1 MQYFD
6 TLRSDVYD
14 VTAYINPTMMQF
26 NIQQTQ
32 KKMKENFFK
41 QKRMFMA
48 KTINLEKQQYHKQID
63 YIVWNLKKQT
73 EKFEN
78 FIRGKIYISRYLT
91 CEYR

>member
-41 QKRMFMA
+41 QKRMFMM
-48 KTINLEKQQYHKQID
+48 
-63 YIVWNLKKQT
+63 YIYTK
-73 EKFEN
+73 N
-78 FIRGKIYISRYLT
+78 FSIRHHVMTLSHVKNR
-91 CEYR
+91 